1 MQVALDLV
9 YATDSCCRSASDL
22 PSSSDA
28 LVTSLLPTGATFR
41 GNVQLMKADHGDGCA
56 LYLSIKG
63 TTAADSAV
71 TDVYDV
77 ARSVHEQVKELL
89 SIKGLKNIALAR
101 ASVPLDEDKKIQV
114 SLTTGGIN
122 AGYESV
128 LTVQQG
134 ACTDLLD
141 ALESGADVL
150 LPRHVKTNALEVKKR
165 EGADADGDCVVSL
178 DVDAMAPQLGEDVE
192 AFQLLKAVDGTMG
205 SFFAGQST
213 PVALASAT
221 VQLHLKPAEESN
233 AMDVA
238 QTVESVDAKLPTD
251 VTFNAPSYNEALGIF
266 VLLAAL
272 AVVMMGVVFQK
283 KRNDRRSRERYER
296 ANRSA
301 QIRRVSIRMSQH
313 DHDQDE
319 SHEGEDEGGSLL

>member
-1 MQVALDLV
+1 MGIPMQVAVELV
-9 YATDSCCRSASDL
+9 YTSDSCCRSASDL

-28 LVTSLLPTGATFR
+28 LVTSLLPTSAAFR
-41 GNVQLMKADHGDGCA
+41 GNVQLTKADHGDGCA
-56 LYLSIKG
+56 LYLSVKG
-63 TTAADSAV
+63 TTAAD

-89 SIKGLKNIALAR
+89 SINWLKNISLAR
-101 ASVPLDEDKKIQV
+101 ASVAPDEDKKMQV
-114 SLTTGGIN
+114 SLTTGGTN
-122 AGYESV
+122 AGYKSV

-150 LPRHVKTNALEVKKR
+150 LPRHVKADALEVKRR

-178 DVDAMAPQLGEDVE
+178 DVDARAPQLGEDVG
-192 AFQLLKAVDGTMG
+192 AFQLLKAVDETMG
-205 SFFAGQST
+205 SFFAGRST

-221 VQLHLKPAEESN
+221 VQLHLKPAEESD
-233 AMDVA
+233 AMNVA

-251 VTFNAPSYNEALGIF
+251 VTFNAPSYNEAVGIF
-266 VLLAAL
+266 ALLAAL
-272 AVVMMGVVFQK
+272 AVVMMGVMFQK

-313 DHDQDE
+313 DHDE
-319 SHEGEDEGGSLL
+319 SREGEDEGGSLL